1 MIEANFNYITKEDI
15 EDVLKLNPKEDDFE
29 SSFVTDGKYLYY
41 VDGYTNSQEIRA
53 LNEEEQWLNLPELAK
68 SMGKTTDKVIKFMLK
83 ENKLVD
89 YENIPENNF
98 RTKKEVDKW
107 WSDKTDRF
115 IFKVY
120 DEYCGIAEL
129 IASL

>member
-1 MIEANFNYITKEDI
+1 MINANFNYITKEDI
-15 EDVLKLNPKEDDFE
+15 EDVLKLNPKEDDLK

-41 VDGYTNSQEIRA
+41 VDGYTEPQEIRA

-68 SMGKTTDKVIKFMLK
+68 YMGKTTDKVIRFMLK

-98 RTKKEVDKW
+98 RTKREVDKW

-129 IASL
+129 IARL